1 LNHIEITD
9 DALEAA
15 SQKTIKGAMIVL
27 GVGLLGFL
35 IWASLVPLA
44 EGVPTVGQVAIET
57 RRKTVQHL
65 QGGIVREVLVREGQN
80 VSEGDLMLR
89 LDPLTAQATFE
100 TARQELAG
108 LKENLISQQAALK
121 GFEQSEVSRLK
132 QIELTSRELAGIKDL
147 VQAGYAPQIQQMQ
160 LESSLLDQ
168 QVSVNDIRTSK
179 QRTRQALL
187 ELEHQ
192 MVALRQKVNAT
203 QQDLSL
209 MEIRAPVSGQVVGL
223 QIQAVGGVVERA
235 QRLLDIVPAQEQML
249 VETRVLPQYIDRV
262 HAGQRVD
269 VRFSSFANAPQ
280 LVVEGR
286 LISVAKDVL
295 TETNSQKSYYL
306 ARVEITSKGLQQ
318 LGSAVLQPGMP
329 AETIIQTGERT
340 VLQYLLHPFRR
351 RLAASMTEA

>member
-1 LNHIEITD
+1 MKHTEISDEALN
-9 DALEAA
+9 EASRQTVKA
-15 SQKTIKGAMIVL
+15 AMRVL
-27 GVGLLGFL
+27 GVGFLGFL
-35 IWASLVPLA
+35 IWAAVVPLS

-65 QGGIVREVLVREGQN
+65 QGGIVREVLVREGQL
-80 VSEGDLMLR
+80 VQEGDLLLR
-89 LDPLTAQATFE
+89 LDPLTAQASFE
-100 TARQELAG
+100 SARQDLAG
-108 LKENLISQQAALK
+108 LKENYISQQAALK
-121 GFEQSEVSRLK
+121 GFEQSEVNRLK
-132 QIELTSRELAGIKDL
+132 QIELTRTELTGLKDL
-147 VQAGYAPQIQQMQ
+147 VQAGYAPQVQLMQ

-168 QVSVNDIRTSK
+168 QVAVNDIRTNK

-192 MVALRQKVNAT
+192 MVALRQRVAAT
-203 QQDLSL
+203 QQDVSL

-235 QRLLDIVPAQEQML
+235 QRLLDIVPAQEQL
-249 VETRVLPQYIDRV
+249 LIETRVLPQYIDRIR
-262 HAGQRVD
+262 AGQSVD
-269 VRFSSFANAPQ
+269 VRFSGFANAPQ

-286 LISVAKDVL
+286 LLSVAKDIL
-295 TETNSQKSYYL
+295 TEANSQKSYYL
-306 ARVEITSKGLQQ
+306 ARVEITPKGLQQ
-318 LGSAVLQPGMP
+318 LGASVLQPGMP

>member
-1 LNHIEITD
+1 MNHIEITD
-9 DALEAA
+9 DALEDA
-15 SQKTIKGAMIVL
+15 SKRAVKWAMTVL

-35 IWASLVPLA
+35 IWASFAPLD

-65 QGGIVREVLVREGQN
+65 QGGIVREVLVREGQS
-80 VSEGDLMLR
+80 VKEGDLLLR

-108 LKENLISQQAALK
+108 LKENFISQQAALR
-121 GFEQSEVSRLK
+121 GFEQSEISRLK
-132 QIELTSRELAGIKDL
+132 QIELTNRELLSIKEL
-147 VQAGYAPQIQQMQ
+147 VQAGYVAQTQQMQ
-160 LESSLLDQ
+160 LESGLLDQ
-168 QVSVNDIRTSK
+168 QISVNDIRTNK

-192 MVALRQKVNAT
+192 MVALRQRVNAT
-203 QQDLSL
+203 QQDLNM

-223 QIQAVGGVVERA
+223 QIQAVGGVLDRA
-235 QRLLDIVPAQEQML
+235 QRLLDIVPAQEQL
-249 VETRVLPQYIDRV
+249 LIEARVLPQYIDRV

-269 VRFSSFANAPQ
+269 VRFSSFANTPQ

-286 LISVAKDVL
+286 LLSVAKDIL
-295 TETNSQKSYYL
+295 TEANSQKSYYL
-306 ARVEITSKGLQQ
+306 ARVEITSKGIQQ
-318 LGSAVLQPGMP
+318 LGTAVLQPGMP
-329 AETIIQTGERT
+329 TETIIQTGERT
-340 VLQYLLHPFRR
+340 VLHYLLHPFRR